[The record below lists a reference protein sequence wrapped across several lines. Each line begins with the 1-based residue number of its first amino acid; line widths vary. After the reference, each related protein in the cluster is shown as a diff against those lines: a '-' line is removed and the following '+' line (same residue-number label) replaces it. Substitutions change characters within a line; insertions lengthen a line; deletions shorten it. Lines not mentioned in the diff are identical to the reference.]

1 MLSIGLVGGM
11 SWESS
16 LQYYKLLNETVE
28 ERLGGLHSARLVLS
42 SVEFAELTELQEA
55 GRWDDVAELLS
66 GAARGVEAA
75 GADLLL
81 MCTTAFHTVADQ
93 VAAAVSIPF
102 LHLADVVARACTER
116 VLGSV
121 GLLGTA
127 YAMQQPFFVDRLASH
142 GLRVVVPDARHH
154 EAINATIYD
163 ELVHGKVLA
172 TSRRAVVGLFED
184 LWDTGAGGIILG
196 CSELELLVHQADSEL
211 PLVALRNG
219 ARLVIVNDEPTP
231 YDGLA
236 DLVVRGR
243 AGEVLAAAVPG

>member
-16 LQYYKLLNETVE
+16 LQYYKLLNESVE

-102 LHLADVVARACTER
+102 LHLADVVARACTAR
-116 VLGSV
+116 GLASV

-142 GLRVVVPDARHH
+142 GLRVVVPDVRHH
-154 EAINATIYD
+154 EAINAIVYD
-163 ELVHGKVLA
+163 ELVHGKVVDS
-172 TSRRAVVGLFED
+172 SRARVVKVIDE
-184 LWDTGAGGIILG
+184 LWDDGAEGVILG
-196 CSELELLVHQADSEL
+196 CTELELLVKQADCEIPVFPSTTLHVEA
-211 PLVALRNG
+211 AL
-219 ARLVIVNDEPTP
+219 D
-231 YDGLA
+231 LA
-236 DLVVRGR
+236 
-243 AGEVLAAAVPG
+243 LA